1 MLPIMKLTQKA
12 KIKKHNNLTKKVKK
26 TRQIIRYYN
35 KNNTKIN
42 KNMTGGGEFTNFFK
56 EKFKEKYY
64 IDESDRITNGES
76 FIEAIFRCKVAGILL
91 YIFKQSESA
100 DSNFQKNSKSL
111 DEQPNAEKFKVDQGK
126 KSVFSLLNFS
136 LFGKKR
142 YYKKVKSIVK
152 KVTDIRSQIN
162 HAKGVKDG
170 ESIANLYK
178 LKSIIDDKKKKKK
191 KLKLCLMYLF
201 FYYTFNIDDAF
212 KIEKHDINTFC
223 NTIADMMQTKQKIN
237 NEDYYAIVNSELLA
251 INTKSNTLLE
261 EQQKK
266 YTRTTPFNKIQSDE
280 ISMCTHIHNSVIFNY
295 INVKRAYT
303 TIEYGSAALD
313 AVLNSMN
320 AQIANDL
327 LYLKQTKFTNTKMID
342 DLLNVDSNVIGYL
355 LIDYFEISMINS
367 IINLI
372 NSIIIGLDTTSSSDN
387 AINTALD
394 KIRTELL
401 STITDVN
408 NRQLNQ
414 ISTEPITNDNIKKIT
429 EEYKLYYNS
438 INKTNTN
445 IIAKERFKPIIDNIF
460 DKIEKFTQEK
470 LFNVTYAIDPT
481 SDDPKVTSVKTY
493 IKNAFDNIKTY
504 IDADRLDNNTYTRNF
519 LFNIFVKKYINDD
532 GSDLEKP
539 VKQPKQNFKK
549 AQALVTINK
558 SSDLYIKLA
567 KLNKSITEFKSD
579 LTKYIEILNTVCK
592 NVNFTPFTNNT
603 ENDSLFGTTKSLVY
617 RQTHNQLN
625 LYLPF
630 LINFSRMC
638 FDNET
643 TPKIMKPTTP
653 QTLEIAQ
660 FLIHKLLTIN
670 TQYTQ
675 NSFIKAYPDV
685 GVMVD
690 ASVTAGLTAVLP
702 GATPTAFE
710 RFLWDKDNI
719 FDTEIQMPIPS
730 FKNKKMLKGTG
741 TTIRI
746 ECNKILS
753 EQIESIFVLFND
765 LYINKVLLDITSS
778 GTILSDV
785 EAKFHS

>member
-1 MLPIMKLTQKA
+1 MKLTQKA

-42 KNMTGGGEFTNFFK
+42 KNLTGGG
-56 EKFKEKYY
+56 
-64 IDESDRITNGES
+64 DSITDGKS

-111 DEQPNAEKFKVDQGK
+111 DDQSNTDTDTNKKFKVDQGK
-126 KSVFSLLNFS
+126 KSIFSVLNFS

-152 KVTDIRSQIN
+152 KVTDIRSHIN
-162 HAKGVKDG
+162 DAKGVEDG
-170 ESIANLYK
+170 ERRANIYK
-178 LKSIIDDKKKKKK
+178 LKSIIDDKKKKKN

-212 KIEKHDINTFC
+212 KIEKHDINIFC

-237 NEDYYAIVNSELLA
+237 NKDYYAIVNSELLA
-251 INTKSNTLLE
+251 INTKSNKLLE
-261 EQQKK
+261 ELQTKNT
-266 YTRTTPFNKIQSDE
+266 TRSADAPLNKIQTDE

-320 AQIANDL
+320 SEIAKDL

-372 NSIIIGLDTTSSSDN
+372 NSIIIGLDTTSSSD
-387 AINTALD
+387 INITTALI
-394 KIRTELL
+394 KIRKALL
-401 STITDVN
+401 STISDVK
-408 NRQLNQ
+408 NRQLKE
-414 ISTEPITNDNIKKIT
+414 ISTEQITDDNIKKIT

-481 SDDPKVTSVKTY
+481 SDDPKVISVKTY

-504 IDADRLDNNTYTRNF
+504 IDADRLDDNTYTRNF

-532 GSDLEKP
+532 GSDLEKK
-539 VKQPKQNFKK
+539 VTQPQQKFTKTQK
-549 AQALVTINK
+549 LVTIKK

-567 KLNKSITEFKSD
+567 KLNKSITEFKTD
-579 LTKYIEILNTVCK
+579 LTKYIDILNTVCK
-592 NVNFTPFTNNT
+592 NVNFTSFTNNT
-603 ENDSLFGTTKSLVY
+603 ENDKLFDTTTSLVY
-617 RQTHNQLN
+617 RKSHTQLN
-625 LYLPF
+625 PYLPF

-643 TPKIMKPTTP
+643 TPQKVNPTTP

-660 FLIHKLLTIN
+660 FLIHKLLTIGDLA
-670 TQYTQ
+670 TK
-675 NSFIKAYPDV
+675 NSFKQAYPNSGDTV
-685 GVMVD
+685 EAV
-690 ASVTAGLTAVLP
+690 VTTGLTAVLP
-702 GATPTAFE
+702 GKIPTNFE

-719 FDTEIQMPIPS
+719 FDTEIQMPIPP
-730 FKNKKMLKGTG
+730 FKNTKTLQGTG

-765 LYINKVLLDITSS
+765 LYINKVFLDITGSEK
-778 GTILSDV
+778 ILLD
-785 EAKFHS
+785 AAIKFHS

>member
-1 MLPIMKLTQKA
+1 MKLTQKA

-42 KNMTGGGEFTNFFK
+42 KNITGGG
-56 EKFKEKYY
+56 
-64 IDESDRITNGES
+64 DSITDGKS

-111 DEQPNAEKFKVDQGK
+111 DDQSNTDTDTNKKFKVDQGK
-126 KSVFSLLNFS
+126 KSIFSVLNFS

-152 KVTDIRSQIN
+152 KVTDIRSHIN
-162 HAKGVKDG
+162 DAKGVEDG
-170 ESIANLYK
+170 ERRANIYK
-178 LKSIIDDKKKKKK
+178 LKSIIDDKKKKKN

-212 KIEKHDINTFC
+212 KIEKHDINIFC

-237 NEDYYAIVNSELLA
+237 NKDYYAIVNSELLA
-251 INTKSNTLLE
+251 INTKSNKLLE
-261 EQQKK
+261 ELQTKNT
-266 YTRTTPFNKIQSDE
+266 TRSADAPLNKIQTDE

-320 AQIANDL
+320 SEIAKDL

-372 NSIIIGLDTTSSSDN
+372 NSIIIGLDTTSSSD
-387 AINTALD
+387 INITTALI
-394 KIRTELL
+394 KIRKALL
-401 STITDVN
+401 STISDVK
-408 NRQLNQ
+408 NRQLKE
-414 ISTEPITNDNIKKIT
+414 ISTEQITDDNIKKIT

-481 SDDPKVTSVKTY
+481 NTDDPKVISVKTY

-532 GSDLEKP
+532 GSDLEKK
-539 VKQPKQNFKK
+539 VTQPQQKFTKTQT
-549 AQALVTINK
+549 LVTIKK

-567 KLNKSITEFKSD
+567 KLNKSITEFKTD
-579 LTKYIEILNTVCK
+579 LTKYIDILNTVCK
-592 NVNFTPFTNNT
+592 NVNFTSFTNNT
-603 ENDSLFGTTKSLVY
+603 ENDKLFDTTTSLVY
-617 RQTHNQLN
+617 RKSHTQLN
-625 LYLPF
+625 PYLPF

-643 TPKIMKPTTP
+643 TPQKVNPTTP

-660 FLIHKLLTIN
+660 FLIHKLLTIGDLA
-670 TQYTQ
+670 TK
-675 NSFIKAYPDV
+675 NSFKQAYPNSGDTV
-685 GVMVD
+685 EAV
-690 ASVTAGLTAVLP
+690 VTTGLTAVLP
-702 GATPTAFE
+702 GKIPTKFE

-719 FDTEIQMPIPS
+719 FDTEIQMTIPP
-730 FKNKKMLKGTG
+730 FKNTKTLQGTG

-765 LYINKVLLDITSS
+765 LYINKVFLDITGSEK
-778 GTILSDV
+778 ILLD
-785 EAKFHS
+785 AAIKFHS

>member
-1 MLPIMKLTQKA
+1 MKLTQKA

-42 KNMTGGGEFTNFFK
+42 KNMTGGGVVTNYLK
-56 EKFKEKYY
+56 ETYH
-64 IDESDRITNGES
+64 IDEYDRITDGKS

-100 DSNFQKNSKSL
+100 DSNFQKNSKSS
-111 DEQPNAEKFKVDQGK
+111 DKQPNAEKFKVDQGK
-126 KSVFSLLNFS
+126 KSVFSVLNFS

-152 KVTDIRSQIN
+152 KVTDIRSHIN
-162 HAKGVKDG
+162 DAKGVEDG
-170 ESIANLYK
+170 ESRANFYK
-178 LKSIIDDKKKKKK
+178 LKSIIDDKQNRKN

-212 KIEKHDINTFC
+212 KIDKHDINIFC

-261 EQQKK
+261 ELQKK
-266 YTRTTPFNKIQSDE
+266 NTTRSKDAPLNKIQSDE

-320 AQIANDL
+320 AEIANDL

-342 DLLNVDSNVIGYL
+342 ELLNVDSNVIGYL

-367 IINLI
+367 IVNLI
-372 NSIIIGLDTTSSSDN
+372 NSIIIGLDTTSTSDK
-387 AINTALD
+387 IIIDALV
-394 KIRTELL
+394 KIRTALL
-401 STITDVN
+401 DTISDVTK
-408 NRQLNQ
+408 RQLKE
-414 ISTEPITNDNIKKIT
+414 ISTEQITNDNIKKIT

-445 IIAKERFKPIIDNIF
+445 IIAKDRFKPIIDNIF
-460 DKIEKFTQEK
+460 EKIETFTQEK

-481 SDDPKVTSVKTY
+481 NTDDPKVISVKTY

-504 IDADRLDNNTYTRNF
+504 IDADRLDDNTYTRNF

-532 GSDLEKP
+532 GSDLEKK
-539 VKQPKQNFKK
+539 VTQPQQKFTKTQK
-549 AQALVTINK
+549 LVTIKK

-567 KLNKSITEFKSD
+567 KLNKSIKEFNSD

-592 NVNFTPFTNNT
+592 NVNFTPFTTNT
-603 ENDSLFGTTKSLVY
+603 ENNSLFGTTVTY
-617 RQTHNQLN
+617 RQTHKQLN
-625 LYLPF
+625 PYLPF

-643 TPKIMKPTTP
+643 TPQKVNPIIP

-660 FLIHKLLTIN
+660 FLIHKLLTIESQA
-670 TQYTQ
+670 TK
-675 NSFIKAYPDV
+675 NSFKKAYPDV
-685 GVMVD
+685 IVMVD
-690 ASVTAGLTAVLP
+690 ADVTAGLTAVLP
-702 GATPTAFE
+702 GKIPTKFE

-719 FDTEIQMPIPS
+719 FDTEIQMPIPPV
-730 FKNKKMLKGTG
+730 KHTKMLKGTG

-746 ECNKILS
+746 ECKEIFS
-753 EQIESIFVLFND
+753 EQIQSIFVLFND
-765 LYINKVLLDITSS
+765 LYIQQVLSDITSS
-778 GTILSDV
+778 GTILSD
-785 EAKFHS
+785 AADKFHS

>member
-1 MLPIMKLTQKA
+1 MKLTQKA
-12 KIKKHNNLTKKVKK
+12 KIKTHNNLTKKVKK

-42 KNMTGGGEFTNFFK
+42 KNMTGGG
-56 EKFKEKYY
+56 
-64 IDESDRITNGES
+64 DRITDGKS

-111 DEQPNAEKFKVDQGK
+111 DDQSNTDTDTNKKFKVDQGK
-126 KSVFSLLNFS
+126 KSVFSVLNFS

-152 KVTDIRSQIN
+152 KVTDIRSHIN
-162 HAKGVKDG
+162 DAKGVEDG
-170 ESIANLYK
+170 ERRANIYK
-178 LKSIIDDKKKKKK
+178 LKSIIDDKKKKKN

-212 KIEKHDINTFC
+212 KIDKHDINIFC

-237 NEDYYAIVNSELLA
+237 NKDYYAIVNSELLA
-251 INTKSNTLLE
+251 INTKSNKLLE
-261 EQQKK
+261 ELQTKNT
-266 YTRTTPFNKIQSDE
+266 TRSADAPLNKIQTDE

-372 NSIIIGLDTTSSSDN
+372 NSIIIGLDTTSTSSSDN
-387 AINTALD
+387 DIKIALEAIRIA
-394 KIRTELL
+394 LL
-401 STITDVN
+401 STISDVN
-408 NRQLNQ
+408 KRQLKK

-481 SDDPKVTSVKTY
+481 NTDDPKVISVKTY

-504 IDADRLDNNTYTRNF
+504 IDADRLDDNTYTRNF

-532 GSDLEKP
+532 GSDLEKK
-539 VKQPKQNFKK
+539 VTQPQQKFTKTQK
-549 AQALVTINK
+549 LVTIKK

-567 KLNKSITEFKSD
+567 KLNKSITEFKTD
-579 LTKYIEILNTVCK
+579 LTKYIDILNTVCK
-592 NVNFTPFTNNT
+592 NVNFTSFTNNT
-603 ENDSLFGTTKSLVY
+603 ENDKLFDTTTSLVY
-617 RQTHNQLN
+617 RKSHTQLN
-625 LYLPF
+625 PYLPF

-643 TPKIMKPTTP
+643 TPQKVNPTTP

-660 FLIHKLLTIN
+660 FLIHKLLTIGDLA
-670 TQYTQ
+670 TK
-675 NSFIKAYPDV
+675 NSFKQAYPNSGDTV
-685 GVMVD
+685 EAV
-690 ASVTAGLTAVLP
+690 VTTGLTAVLP
-702 GATPTAFE
+702 GKIPTKFE

-719 FDTEIQMPIPS
+719 FDTEIQMPIPP
-730 FKNKKMLKGTG
+730 FKNTKTLQGTG

-765 LYINKVLLDITSS
+765 LYINKVFLDITGSEK
-778 GTILSDV
+778 ILLD
-785 EAKFHS
+785 AAIKFHS

>member
-1 MLPIMKLTQKA
+1 
-12 KIKKHNNLTKKVKK
+12 
-26 TRQIIRYYN
+26 
-35 KNNTKIN
+35 
-42 KNMTGGGEFTNFFK
+42 
-56 EKFKEKYY
+56 
-64 IDESDRITNGES
+64 
-76 FIEAIFRCKVAGILL
+76 
-91 YIFKQSESA
+91 
-100 DSNFQKNSKSL
+100 
-111 DEQPNAEKFKVDQGK
+111 
-126 KSVFSLLNFS
+126 
-136 LFGKKR
+136 
-142 YYKKVKSIVK
+142 
-152 KVTDIRSQIN
+152 
-162 HAKGVKDG
+162 
-170 ESIANLYK
+170 
-178 LKSIIDDKKKKKK
+178 
-191 KLKLCLMYLF
+191 MYLF

-212 KIEKHDINTFC
+212 KIEKHDINIFC

-237 NEDYYAIVNSELLA
+237 NKDYYAIVNSELLA
-251 INTKSNTLLE
+251 INTKSNKLLE
-261 EQQKK
+261 ELQTKNT
-266 YTRTTPFNKIQSDE
+266 TRSADAPLNKIQTDE

-372 NSIIIGLDTTSSSDN
+372 NSIIIGLDTTSTSSSDN
-387 AINTALD
+387 DIKIALEAIRIA
-394 KIRTELL
+394 LL
-401 STITDVN
+401 STISDVN
-408 NRQLNQ
+408 KRQLKK

-481 SDDPKVTSVKTY
+481 NTDDPKVISVKTY

-504 IDADRLDNNTYTRNF
+504 IDADRLDDNTYTRNF

-532 GSDLEKP
+532 GSDLEKK
-539 VKQPKQNFKK
+539 VTQPQQKFTKTQK
-549 AQALVTINK
+549 LVTIKK

-567 KLNKSITEFKSD
+567 KLNKSITEFKTD
-579 LTKYIEILNTVCK
+579 LTKYIDILNTVCK
-592 NVNFTPFTNNT
+592 NVNFTSFTNNT
-603 ENDSLFGTTKSLVY
+603 ENDKLFDTTTSLVY
-617 RQTHNQLN
+617 RKSHTQLN
-625 LYLPF
+625 PYLPF

-643 TPKIMKPTTP
+643 TPQKVNPTTP

-660 FLIHKLLTIN
+660 FLIHKLLTIGDLA
-670 TQYTQ
+670 TK
-675 NSFIKAYPDV
+675 NSFKQAYPNSGDTV
-685 GVMVD
+685 EAV
-690 ASVTAGLTAVLP
+690 VTTGLTAVLP
-702 GATPTAFE
+702 GKIPTKFE

-719 FDTEIQMPIPS
+719 FDTEIQMPIPP
-730 FKNKKMLKGTG
+730 FKNTKTLQGTG

-765 LYINKVLLDITSS
+765 LYINKVFLDITGSEK
-778 GTILSDV
+778 ILLD
-785 EAKFHS
+785 AAIKFHS

>member
-1 MLPIMKLTQKA
+1 MKLTQKA

-42 KNMTGGGEFTNFFK
+42 KNITGGG
-56 EKFKEKYY
+56 
-64 IDESDRITNGES
+64 DSITDGKS

-111 DEQPNAEKFKVDQGK
+111 DDQSNTDTDTNKKFKVDQGK
-126 KSVFSLLNFS
+126 KSIFSVLNFS

-152 KVTDIRSQIN
+152 KVTDIRSHIN
-162 HAKGVKDG
+162 DAKGVEDG
-170 ESIANLYK
+170 ERRANIYK
-178 LKSIIDDKKKKKK
+178 LKSIIDDKKKKKN

-212 KIEKHDINTFC
+212 KIEKHDINIFC

-237 NEDYYAIVNSELLA
+237 NKDYYAIVNSELLA
-251 INTKSNTLLE
+251 INTKSNKLLE
-261 EQQKK
+261 ELQTKNT
-266 YTRTTPFNKIQSDE
+266 TRSADAPLNKIQTDE

-320 AQIANDL
+320 SEIAKDL

-372 NSIIIGLDTTSSSDN
+372 NSIIIGLDTTSSSD
-387 AINTALD
+387 INITTALI
-394 KIRTELL
+394 KIRKALL
-401 STITDVN
+401 STISDVK
-408 NRQLNQ
+408 NRQLKE
-414 ISTEPITNDNIKKIT
+414 ISTEQITDDNIKKIT

-481 SDDPKVTSVKTY
+481 NTDDPKVISVKTY

-504 IDADRLDNNTYTRNF
+504 IDADRLDDNTYTRNF

-532 GSDLEKP
+532 GSDLEKK
-539 VKQPKQNFKK
+539 VTQPQQKFTKTQK
-549 AQALVTINK
+549 LVTIKK

-567 KLNKSITEFKSD
+567 KLNKSITEFKTD
-579 LTKYIEILNTVCK
+579 LTKYIDILNTVCK
-592 NVNFTPFTNNT
+592 NVNFTSFTNNT
-603 ENDSLFGTTKSLVY
+603 ENDKLFDTTTSLVY
-617 RQTHNQLN
+617 RKSHTQLN
-625 LYLPF
+625 PYLPF

-643 TPKIMKPTTP
+643 TPQKVNPTTP

-660 FLIHKLLTIN
+660 FLIHKLLTIGDLA
-670 TQYTQ
+670 TK
-675 NSFIKAYPDV
+675 NSFKQAYPNSGDTV
-685 GVMVD
+685 EAV
-690 ASVTAGLTAVLP
+690 VTTGLTAVLP
-702 GATPTAFE
+702 GKIPTKFE

-719 FDTEIQMPIPS
+719 FDTEIQMPIPP
-730 FKNKKMLKGTG
+730 FKNTKTLQGTG

-765 LYINKVLLDITSS
+765 LYINKVFLDITGSEK
-778 GTILSDV
+778 ILLD
-785 EAKFHS
+785 AAIKFHS